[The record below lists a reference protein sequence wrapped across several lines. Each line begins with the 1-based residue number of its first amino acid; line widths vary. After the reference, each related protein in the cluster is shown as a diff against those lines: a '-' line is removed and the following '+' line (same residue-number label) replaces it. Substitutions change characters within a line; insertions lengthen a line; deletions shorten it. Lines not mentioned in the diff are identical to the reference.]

1 MNGPWGI
8 FVNVN
13 ETIFVADRNNHRV
26 MMWLAGLT
34 NTLFFVVHSTCND
47 FLLMILGTMSGVL
60 VAGSTADPGPYA
72 YQFDTPTGLTF
83 DQLGFMYVLD
93 SANSRVQRWTIGAS
107 YGFTV
112 AASSMNTPQGLSL
125 GPLGNILVADTQNC
139 RVLSFGLTCRTSLHF
154 NTNFDDFLFSVFHS
168 GINDNYHC
176 TT

>member
-1 MNGPWGI
+1 
-8 FVNVN
+8 
-13 ETIFVADRNNHRV
+13 
-26 MMWLAGLT
+26 
-34 NTLFFVVHSTCND
+34 
-47 FLLMILGTMSGVL
+47 MSGVL

-72 YQFDTPTGLTF
+72 YQFDTPMGLTF

-112 AASSMNTPQGLSL
+112 AASSMSTPQGLSL

-154 NTNFDDFLFSVFHS
+154 DYHSHEFFVLRFHS
-168 GINDNYHC
+168 GINYNHHS